1 MKHTIHVNNKNLA
14 EHIIHLDQ
22 HLPINIKPLP
32 HTIAYKI
39 QDTPIITTTT
49 QTLQK
54 ETITSLRQKSKQIT
68 TPTHLIIIKNGYDYN
83 IKLQTGIIQE
93 NPQITIHHTTPENMI
108 QTLHEILTQLTPQTE
123 KPVTTNKH
131 TLYHNNTPIK
141 TYQNKEYLQHIQTI
155 LNTNPL
161 LTLQEAEYQAQKQYY
176 KHISYDKTNHLYKLT
191 LNQKTTSTHKTNKR
205 NTRKKHTNKQHRTRR
220 RNTMPK
226 TRHTTRTTTTNTME
240 QSPTPHDK
248 RTYKIPNNKENN
260 TQQPRHNHTPRK
272 TKHRQNNNTKHT
284 KTRQKPNTNKKHIHT
299 TQKTRQKTN
308 KILQNTR
315 QNTSQIHQR
324 QTRTTQLQQNNNTN
338 IRTTI
343 QERKR
348 TIQKNVHQEIPDN
361 RLLPKSND
369 KTIHK
374 QHDKRSIPATQDKN
388 ILAPRHHV
396 TPKHQNTKNN
406 NTSKHQN
413 NLTGLTQK
421 NIKIFRAQQ
430 KLETVDK

>member
-176 KHISYDKTNHLYKLT
+176 KHISYDKTQARYIRDKLE
-191 LNQKTTSTHKTNKR
+191 
-205 NTRKKHTNKQHRTRR
+205 QH
-220 RNTMPK
+220 NY
-226 TRHTTRTTTTNTME
+226 N
-240 QSPTPHDK
+240 
-248 RTYKIPNNKENN
+248 
-260 TQQPRHNHTPRK
+260 
-272 TKHRQNNNTKHT
+272 
-284 KTRQKPNTNKKHIHT
+284 
-299 TQKTRQKTN
+299 
-308 KILQNTR
+308 
-315 QNTSQIHQR
+315 
-324 QTRTTQLQQNNNTN
+324 
-338 IRTTI
+338 
-343 QERKR
+343 
-348 TIQKNVHQEIPDN
+348 
-361 RLLPKSND
+361 
-369 KTIHK
+369 KTIIPTYEQQYKKEKEQYKKTYTKKYQTIDYYQRVTTKLYTNSTTKEAYQQHK
-374 QHDKRSIPATQDKN
+374 IK
-388 ILAPRHHV
+388 
-396 TPKHQNTKNN
+396 
-406 NTSKHQN
+406 TS
-413 NLTGLTQK
+413 
-421 NIKIFRAQQ
+421 
-430 KLETVDK
+430 

>member
-191 LNQKTTSTHKTNKR
+191 LNQKTTSTHTKLTNPIQEK
-205 NTRKKHTNKQHRTRR
+205 NTQTNNTEQEEETLCQKQDT
-220 RNTMPK
+220 PL
-226 TRHTTRTTTTNTME
+226 E
-240 QSPTPHDK
+240 PLPPTPWNNRLHHMTKEHTKYQTTKKTTHNNPDTITHLEKQNTDKTTILNTQKPDRNLTQTKNTYTLLKKQDKKLTKYYKTHDK
-248 RTYKIPNNKENN
+248 
-260 TQQPRHNHTPRK
+260 TQARYIRDKLEQHNY
-272 TKHRQNNNTKHT
+272 N
-284 KTRQKPNTNKKHIHT
+284 
-299 TQKTRQKTN
+299 
-308 KILQNTR
+308 
-315 QNTSQIHQR
+315 
-324 QTRTTQLQQNNNTN
+324 
-338 IRTTI
+338 
-343 QERKR
+343 
-348 TIQKNVHQEIPDN
+348 
-361 RLLPKSND
+361 
-369 KTIHK
+369 KTIIPTYEQQYKKEKEQYKKTYTKKYQTIDYYQRVTTKLYTNSTTKEAYQQHK
-374 QHDKRSIPATQDKN
+374 IK
-388 ILAPRHHV
+388 
-396 TPKHQNTKNN
+396 
-406 NTSKHQN
+406 TS
-413 NLTGLTQK
+413 
-421 NIKIFRAQQ
+421 
-430 KLETVDK
+430 

>member
-191 LNQKTTSTHKTNKR
+191 LNQKTTSTHTKLTTQYKKKTHKQTTQNKK
-205 NTRKKHTNKQHRTRR
+205 KKHYAKNKT
-220 RNTMPK
+220 
-226 TRHTTRTTTTNTME
+226 
-240 QSPTPHDK
+240 
-248 RTYKIPNNKENN
+248 
-260 TQQPRHNHTPRK
+260 
-272 TKHRQNNNTKHT
+272 
-284 KTRQKPNTNKKHIHT
+284 
-299 TQKTRQKTN
+299 
-308 KILQNTR
+308 
-315 QNTSQIHQR
+315 
-324 QTRTTQLQQNNNTN
+324 
-338 IRTTI
+338 
-343 QERKR
+343 
-348 TIQKNVHQEIPDN
+348 
-361 RLLPKSND
+361 
-369 KTIHK
+369 
-374 QHDKRSIPATQDKN
+374 
-388 ILAPRHHV
+388 HH
-396 TPKHQNTKNN
+396 
-406 NTSKHQN
+406 
-413 NLTGLTQK
+413 
-421 NIKIFRAQQ
+421 
-430 KLETVDK
+430 

>member
-191 LNQKTTSTHKTNKR
+191 LNQKTTSTHTKLTNAIQEK
-205 NTRKKHTNKQHRTRR
+205 NTQTTQNKKKKHYAKNKT
-220 RNTMPK
+220 
-226 TRHTTRTTTTNTME
+226 
-240 QSPTPHDK
+240 
-248 RTYKIPNNKENN
+248 
-260 TQQPRHNHTPRK
+260 
-272 TKHRQNNNTKHT
+272 
-284 KTRQKPNTNKKHIHT
+284 
-299 TQKTRQKTN
+299 
-308 KILQNTR
+308 
-315 QNTSQIHQR
+315 
-324 QTRTTQLQQNNNTN
+324 
-338 IRTTI
+338 
-343 QERKR
+343 
-348 TIQKNVHQEIPDN
+348 
-361 RLLPKSND
+361 
-369 KTIHK
+369 
-374 QHDKRSIPATQDKN
+374 
-388 ILAPRHHV
+388 HH
-396 TPKHQNTKNN
+396 
-406 NTSKHQN
+406 
-413 NLTGLTQK
+413 
-421 NIKIFRAQQ
+421 
-430 KLETVDK
+430 